1 MSATPGA
8 ARGKGSALRFGLRRR
23 ARGSGPG
30 AGAARAGQADL
41 PRSFRWRAHLTFGLL
56 SCAAAGLIWRAV
68 NLQLVNHGF
77 LSSQGDAR
85 FSRVVTI
92 AAHRGVITDRYGE
105 PLAVST
111 PVDSVWV
118 NPKELVLATDQIP
131 RLASALHLDAH
142 ELAQRVTSNL
152 DREFLYVARHRA
164 PAEAQKVRDLAIPG
178 VYLTREYQ
186 RYYPAGEVTGHVLG
200 FTDVDDAG
208 QEGIELAFDHWLAG
222 EDGAK
227 RVIQDRY
234 GRVVQDVESIRP
246 ARPGHDLT
254 LSLDL
259 RVQYLAYREL
269 KRAVRDQRARG
280 GSLVVLDVATGEV
293 LAMVNQPAFNP
304 NDRDQIEPEAYR
316 NRAATDILEPG
327 SAMKPFFVAAALA
340 SGRYSDQSII
350 DTSPGYIK
358 VGSHIFPDEH
368 SLGRINI
375 ATILAKSSN
384 VGMAHIALSLD
395 PKLMWSTL
403 TAVGFGRVTASG
415 FPGESAGL
423 LGHYSHWRPIGIVTM
438 SHGYGIS
445 VTPLQLA
452 QAYATIGSLGIARP
466 VSLLRV
472 DHAPDGVRVLDEHVC
487 RELIGMLESVV
498 TTEGATGL
506 KAAIPGY
513 RVAGKTGTAWKAM
526 AGGYSTNL
534 YMSVFAGV
542 APATQPRLAVA
553 VVIDEPSAGLHR
565 GGDVAAPVF
574 SAVVGGALRLL
585 AVPPDEPI
593 AIPAD
598 EQPAQAYASRGSRGV
613 TPRDSRTGVSQGS
626 RRVAARAAGTVAR
639 R

>member
-1 MSATPGA
+1 MSSPSGPRA
-8 ARGKGSALRFGLRRR
+8 KGSALGFGLRRKREGSR
-23 ARGSGPG
+23 AASSSRG
-30 AGAARAGQADL
+30 AQADM
-41 PRSFRWRAHLTFGLL
+41 PRSFRWRAHLVLGLL
-56 SCAAAGLIWRAV
+56 ACAAVGLLWRAV
-68 NLQLVNHGF
+68 NLQLVDHGF

-85 FSRVVTI
+85 FSRVVSIT
-92 AAHRGVITDRYGE
+92 AHRGMITDRYGE

-118 NPKELVLATDQIP
+118 NPKELVLATDQVP
-131 RLASALHLDAH
+131 RLAAALHLDAQD
-142 ELAQRVTSNL
+142 LARRVTSNL
-152 DREFLYVARHRA
+152 DREFLYVARHRT
-164 PAEAQKVRDLAIPG
+164 PAEAQRVSELQIPG

-208 QEGIELAFDHWLAG
+208 QEGLELAFDHWLAG

-234 GRVVQDVESIRP
+234 GRVVQDVDSIRP

-259 RVQYLAYREL
+259 RLQYLAYREL
-269 KRAVRDQRARG
+269 KRAVRDQRARA
-280 GSLVVLDVATGEV
+280 GSLVLVDVASGEV

-304 NDRDQIEPEAYR
+304 NDREQIELDAYR

-327 SAMKPFFVAAALA
+327 SAMKPFFVAAALT
-340 SGRYSDQSII
+340 SGRYSERSLI
-350 DTSPGYIK
+350 DTSPGFIK
-358 VGSHIFPDEH
+358 VGSRIFEDEH
-368 SLGRINI
+368 GSLGRIDM

-384 VGMAHIALSLD
+384 VGMAHIALSLE
-395 PKLMWSTL
+395 PKLMWTTL
-403 TAVGFGRVTASG
+403 TAVGFGRLTGSG
-415 FPGESAGL
+415 FPAESAGL
-423 LGHYSHWRPIGIVTM
+423 LSHYEHWRPTGIATM

-452 QAYATIGSLGIARP
+452 HAYATVGALGINRP
-466 VSLLRV
+466 VSLLRL
-472 DHAPDGVRVLDEHVC
+472 DQPAPGARVLDEGVC
-487 RELIGMLESVV
+487 RELISMLESVV
-498 TTEGATGL
+498 TAEGATGL

-513 RVAGKTGTAWKAM
+513 RVAGKTGTAWKAT
-526 AGGYSTNL
+526 AGGYSTDL

-542 APATQPRLAVA
+542 APATRPRLAAA

-585 AVPPDEPI
+585 GVPPDQAI
-593 AIPAD
+593 AVPAD
-598 EQPAQAYASRGSRGV
+598 QQPLRAYASRG
-613 TPRDSRTGVSQGS
+613 PR
-626 RRVAARAAGTVAR
+626 TVAR